1 MKADSWSGQPLSDL
15 LTTKE
20 AADYLRLSVP
30 TMERMRLSEG
40 PAFIKLG
47 NGKRARVVYRRED
60 LDAYVAAHRRHNTSD
75 RGGQ

>member
-1 MKADSWSGQPLSDL
+1 MSAANVIPLPNL
-15 LTTKE
+15 LTTAE

-47 NGKRARVVYRRED
+47 RGKRARVVYRRED